1 MLVYR
6 KEGIRMEEQ
15 RALSKAK
22 GHLNNALSLLKADK
36 KAASINQAVT
46 ELECAKAVLDLLI
59 IPVAYGRHKKGGD
72 VIENT

>member
-6 KEGIRMEEQ
+6 KEGIKMEEQ

-36 KAASINQAVT
+36 KAASINQAIT
-46 ELECAKAVLDLLI
+46 DLECAKAVLELLI
-59 IPVAYGRHKKGGD
+59 PTKERARKKGGD
-72 VIENT
+72 AIEGT